1 MDLRVVKTKKVIRE
15 AFLSLRQDYPLE
27 KVKVTDICRIAL
39 INKSTFYKY
48 YVDIYAL
55 SEELEEEVIQN
66 FWDGFTEKDCL
77 IYDPKQF
84 FKGLQNSVQTNLD
97 TLLPLYQD
105 RISIFFTKMEK
116 KLKEYYASF
125 ARSEEEEIQLS
136 FLIIGTLHT
145 FQNYRNS
152 KKFTAEVI
160 EESLAHIIENIFCVE
175 RKPLPESEENK
186 MLHDHQT
193 EGRS

>member
-15 AFLSLRQDYPLE
+15 AFLSLRQHYPLE

-48 YVDIYAL
+48 YVDVYAL
-55 SEELEEEVIQN
+55 SEELEEEAIQN

-84 FKGLQNSVQTNLD
+84 FKGLQNNVQANLD
-97 TLLPLYQD
+97 ALLPLYQD
-105 RISIFFTKMEK
+105 RFSIFFTKMEK
-116 KLKEYYASF
+116 KLKEYYTGF

-152 KKFTAEVI
+152 QKFTAEII
-160 EESLAHIIENIFCVE
+160 EESLAHIIENIFCVG
-175 RKPLPESEENK
+175 RKPLSESEENK
-186 MLHDHQT
+186 MLNDQQT
-193 EGRS
+193 ERRS